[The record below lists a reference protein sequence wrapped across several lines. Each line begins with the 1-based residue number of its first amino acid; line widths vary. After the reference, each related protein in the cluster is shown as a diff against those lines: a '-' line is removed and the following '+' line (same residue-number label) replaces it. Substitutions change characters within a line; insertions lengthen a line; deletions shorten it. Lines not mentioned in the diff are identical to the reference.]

1 MEGLKKAFAYA
12 NEHKK
17 KTLLALFLILL
28 SGISGIVPFLLT
40 YDLILKFI
48 ENVSIEVDYLLF
60 ISGGIILS
68 LFLKG
73 LFLYQGLDAS
83 HEAAFD
89 TLMEMRIKFV
99 EKMRKMP
106 LGEIH
111 KKGVGSYKKN
121 LVEDIDSIE
130 ILLAH
135 AVPEGIPALIVPVLV
150 YIVIFLTDWRLGL
163 LSLGSIPF
171 GLIAMIAMMR
181 SGTKKMPAYFKAR
194 ENMNKT
200 IVEYVNGMDVIKIFG
215 RTTDSY
221 DRYKNSVEGNRD
233 FTLDWFRES
242 WTYMAMYTAILPCTV
257 LLLLPFGLNM
267 YLNGSVELGQ
277 LILSIMLAMSLGGPL
292 IRAIEFA
299 PALMQLGYKID
310 ELEKTFQGARLE
322 EGKEKLEIKNHHI
335 EFENVTFAY
344 EEEDVIKD
352 VSFTLLQNTLTAIV
366 GESGS
371 GKSTLAKLL
380 VHFWDVKKG
389 EIKIDGKNINKFSI
403 SDLMEEIS
411 YVSQDNFLF
420 DESVMENIRI
430 GRSDASDEEVYEAA
444 KLAQAHKFIL
454 EMEDGYAT
462 KVGDSGDKLSGGQK
476 QRITIARGILK
487 DSPIVIMDEAT
498 AFTDPE
504 NEDKIQEALSKLIA
518 GKTVVVIAHRL
529 STIVDADNILIME
542 NGKLTAQGKHESLL
556 EESDKYKELWE
567 AHRKSMDWSIEVKEG
582 EDV

>member
-1 MEGLKKAFAYA
+1 MEGLKKAFSYS

-17 KTLLALFLILL
+17 KTFLAFFLILL

-48 ENVSIEVDYLLF
+48 ENVSIELDYLLL

-83 HEAAFD
+83 HQVAYD
-89 TLMEMRIKFV
+89 TLV

-106 LGEIH
+106 LGEIN
-111 KKGVGSYKKN
+111 KKGLGSYKKN

-135 AVPEGIPALIVPVLV
+135 AVPEGIPALIVPLLV
-150 YIVIFLTDWRLGL
+150 FIVIFLTDWRLGL

-171 GLIAMIAMMR
+171 GLIAMAVMMKI
-181 SGTKKMPAYFKAR
+181 GTKKMPAYFRAR
-194 ENMNKT
+194 EDMNKT
-200 IVEYVNGMDVIKIFG
+200 IVEYINGMDVIKIFG

-221 DRYKNSVEGNRD
+221 DRYKDSVEGNRD
-233 FTLDWFRES
+233 FTLDWFKES
-242 WTYMAMYTAILPCTV
+242 WTYMALYSAILPCTV

-277 LILSIMLAMSLGGPL
+277 LILSIMLAMSVGGPL
-292 IRAIEFA
+292 TRVIEFV
-299 PALMQLGYKID
+299 PAIIQLGYKID
-310 ELEKTFQGARLE
+310 ELEKTFQGSGLK
-322 EGKEKLEIKNHHI
+322 EGKEKLVIKNHDI

-344 EEEDVIKD
+344 EEEEVIKD
-352 VSFTLLQNTLTAIV
+352 ISFTLQQNTLTAIV

-380 VHFWDVKKG
+380 VHFWDIKKG
-389 EIKIDGKNINKFSI
+389 KIKIDGKNINKFSV

-411 YVSQDNFLF
+411 YVSQDTFLF
-420 DESVMENIRI
+420 DQSVLENIRI
-430 GRSDASDEEVYEAA
+430 GRVDASDEEVYEAA
-444 KLAQAHKFIL
+444 KLAQAHDFIL
-454 EMEDGYAT
+454 EMEDGYAS
-462 KVGDSGDKLSGGQK
+462 KAGDSGDKLSGGQK
-476 QRITIARGILK
+476 QRITIARAILR

-518 GKTVVVIAHRL
+518 GKTVLVIAHRL
-529 STIVDADNILIME
+529 STIVDADNILVIE
-542 NGKLTAQGKHESLL
+542 NGRLTGQGKHESLL
-556 EESDKYKELWE
+556 EKNNKYKELWNS
-567 AHRKSMDWSIEVKEG
+567 HLKSMDWSIEVKE
-582 EDV
+582 